1 MLRAIAFTV
10 LLILAGCKEISFP
23 EPQPRGKKLLKTI
36 PKNLQGSY
44 LPLKEDGSL
53 SEDTIVIHEKGYRF
67 GYLNPEDRI
76 KRSKDEYE
84 TGTLSDTLILKS
96 FKGYYF
102 LNFRQNPQWMLRVL
116 KIEKNGDLTFMAPE
130 QEDVDFKDYVKKLA
144 MEIKIDSF
152 QSEKKMV
159 YQIDPTPAELVKLIE
174 KGYFSKALLRRV
186 K

>member
-1 MLRAIAFTV
+1 MLKVIVIIT
-10 LLILAGCKEISFP
+10 LSILTGCKEISFH
-23 EPQPRGKKLLKTI
+23 EPQPKGKKSLPSI
-36 PKNLQGSY
+36 PKNLRGSY

-53 SEDTIVIHEKGYRF
+53 AEDTIVIHEKGYRF
-67 GYLNPEDRI
+67 GYLNPEDRN

-84 TGTLSDTLILKS
+84 TGTLSDTLVLKS

-102 LNFRQNPQWMLRVL
+102 LNFRENPQWMLRIL

-130 QEDVDFKDYVKKLA
+130 QEDVDFKDYIKKLS

-152 QSEKKMV
+152 QSEKKMI
-159 YQIDPTPAELVKLIE
+159 YQIDPTPTELVKLVE
-174 KGYFSKALLRRV
+174 KGYFSKALLKRV